1 LTSEDSR
8 RKVHRGIDPQDF
20 TKTHEWCDPFIY
32 SASLKTLLKIAD
44 EPTPHQKSIY
54 IEEAVKQAVNA
65 MRIAT
70 PYKKLDEI

>member
-1 LTSEDSR
+1 
-8 RKVHRGIDPQDF
+8 
-20 TKTHEWCDPFIY
+20 
-32 SASLKTLLKIAD
+32 LKTLLKIAD

-70 PYKKLDEI
+70 PYKKLDEIQGAAELERV

>member
-1 LTSEDSR
+1 
-8 RKVHRGIDPQDF
+8 
-20 TKTHEWCDPFIY
+20 
-32 SASLKTLLKIAD
+32 LKTLLKIAD

-70 PYKKLDEI
+70 PYKKLDEIQGAAELERVQKHLLLEVCKIYDKAKTNPRLYS